1 MIDKS
6 GDLLLAVQE
15 QNRQQ
20 KELVEKVIQVTE
32 LLSRSGHIGGQA
44 KITQNMGG
52 MLGWVCVVLCVA
64 MTAGTLIGVGVS
76 TVWAVHEFER
86 RDHQI
91 SDLYERD
98 QAKQSYLNAI
108 YAQAPQLKPK
118 EKTNE

>member
-52 MLGWVCVVLCVA
+52 MLGWVCVILCVA
-64 MTAGTLIGVGVS
+64 MLAGTLGAVGVS
-76 TVWAVHEFER
+76 SFWAMHEFER

-91 SDLYERD
+91 AELQHNQRD
-98 QAKQSYLNAI
+98 QQDYLTVI
-108 YAQAPQLKPK
+108 YQQIPQLKPK
-118 EKTNE
+118 DKK

>member
-15 QNRQQ
+15 QNHQQ
-20 KELVEKVIQVTE
+20 KELVERVIEVTA
-32 LLSRSGHIGGQA
+32 LLSKAGGLTSQSTINQSA
-44 KITQNMGG
+44 GG
-52 MLGWVCVVLCVA
+52 LLGWVCVVLCVA

-76 TVWAVHEFER
+76 SLWAVHEFER

-108 YAQAPQLKPK
+108 YAQAPQLQPK
-118 EKTNE
+118 ENKK

>member
-1 MIDKS
+1 MRDES

-64 MTAGTLIGVGVS
+64 MMAGTLVGVGVS
-76 TVWAVHEFER
+76 AYWAGREFNR
-86 RDHQI
+86 FDDKMRDMEHVQ
-91 SDLYERD
+91 RD
-98 QAKQSYLNAI
+98 QQDYLNVI
-108 YAQAPQLKPK
+108 YQYLPQLKPK
-118 EKTNE
+118 EKK